1 MSLRPV
7 RNRSRAND
15 LLLLSLGATV
25 GVIAGALLAD
35 RVGGLDRLLPRSRR
49 TTRGAEERADHEL
62 EEPPYGLHDAVGGY
76 EDEELEASALH
87 DDHDDETLADEP
99 FEDATFEDDEGDE
112 DVITDGGGQAGRYAA
127 PRRNAVPD
135 VLTLETRV
143 LEAFHNDP
151 VLRERAID
159 IGAIAPGVI
168 ELTGWVHDADEVKHA
183 LTLARGVPDVQHV
196 VDQLAVRQPRRNR
209 RATDRMTLELT
220 ESAGDS
226 AGTEPSTRPD

>member
-1 MSLRPV
+1 V

-35 RVGGLDRLLPRSRR
+35 RAGGLDRLLARGRR
-49 TTRGAEERADHEL
+49 RANGTDALPEHEHAEV
-62 EEPPYGLHDAVGGY
+62 PYGLHDADGAY
-76 EDEELEASALH
+76 EDEDLEASDL
-87 DDHDDETLADEP
+87 DHDAFDDDEAAAAAFGD
-99 FEDATFEDDEGDE
+99 DAFEDDELA
-112 DVITDGGGQAGRYAA
+112 IADGGGGAGWYAA
-127 PRRNAVPD
+127 PRRDAVPD

-209 RATDRMTLELT
+209 RATDRMALDLAEPAAEPAGS
-220 ESAGDS
+220 ES
-226 AGTEPSTRPD
+226 PTRPD